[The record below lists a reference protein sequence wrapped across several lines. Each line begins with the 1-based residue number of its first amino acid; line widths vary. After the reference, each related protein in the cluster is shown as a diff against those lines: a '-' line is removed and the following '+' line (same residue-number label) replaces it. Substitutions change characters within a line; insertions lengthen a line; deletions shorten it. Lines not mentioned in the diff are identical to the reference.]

1 MRSHLIFLLIFFQMI
16 YPLENVRIERL
27 NPSTIRIVN
36 ESDTTISVRVYDK
49 IASIRTRLRPGQ
61 ATLEAWDKNKILSMV
76 AIGDD
81 VDIDAI
87 HRRRAAEH
95 GLGMWA

>member
-1 MRSHLIFLLIFFQMI
+1 MFFLFFFQMI
-16 YPLENVRIERL
+16 YALENVRIERL
-27 NPSTIRIVN
+27 HPNTIRIVN
-36 ESDTTISVRVYDK
+36 KSDTTISVRIYDK
-49 IASIRTRLRPGQ
+49 IASIRTRLKPGETTQ
-61 ATLEAWDKNKILSMV
+61 EVWGENKILSMI
-76 AIGDD
+76 AIADN